1 MENNIM
7 NKQKTVRIKNE
18 LPELLEAICRHEDC
32 PEWLYEGIWDLIND
46 KGGAVLYTA
55 NHFRAALE
63 GVGVSEQWEKER
75 RLGIEQFTEVE
86 NEHTN

>member
-1 MENNIM
+1 M
-7 NKQKTVRIKNE
+7 NKQKTDGIKNA
-18 LPELLEAICRHEDC
+18 LAELLEAVCGHTDC
-32 PEWLYEGIWDLIND
+32 PEWLAVGIWDLIND

-63 GVGVSEQWEKER
+63 SVTVSQQWAKER

-86 NEHTN
+86 NGHAN